1 MVAGSGRRHNVLHT
15 HVAIGAF
22 MILTIITHV
31 IALIVGGAGGY
42 LWGAKV
48 KAKAAAVEAAVKS

>member
-1 MVAGSGRRHNVLHT
+1 
-15 HVAIGAF
+15 

-31 IALIVGGAGGY
+31 IALVVGGAGGY

-48 KAKAAAVEAAVKS
+48 KAKEAAVEAAVKS